1 MIKPEKKFYI
11 FGMGNREKFIYKEG
25 GSLIKFET
33 NEVVFSFDVKREKFL
48 YDRYMVVVW
57 TNDGITYLIQED
69 SWGVYIY
76 DITASKALHDER
88 KLVKTLTTSEYINLP
103 DFEDTE
109 YPEQLRILHGEILV
123 SFLGNLPVPNIY
135 TYKKPWYRDGA
146 MMALVLEKTKNL
158 HLMRPWAL
166 SVKELY
172 DKNNKGNCEPDNLG
186 QLAFVL
192 SFFVD
197 KNYPLIAEIYN
208 EAERI
213 ASGGLLRG
221 MTDYGVHEIYSTL
234 WLRFAFDR
242 LGIKAD
248 FINIP
253 EEFDNYARM
262 FWMDKDGIETKTPYN
277 NEYNEW
283 YPYLS
288 WAVYHFNGD
297 EIPSELLKLQYPMSW
312 EICASE
318 ANYELIAPLS
328 EEYAKNKCSAPHSWH
343 AAEMFMYL
351 IEKE

>member
-1 MIKPEKKFYI
+1 MIKPEKQFYI

-25 GSLIKFET
+25 GTLTNFPT
-33 NEVVFSFDVKREKFL
+33 NEVVFTWDVKREKFL
-48 YDRYMVVVW
+48 YDRYMVVIW
-57 TNDGITYLIQED
+57 TNDGKTFLISEN
-69 SWGVYIY
+69 SYGTYIY
-76 DITASKALHDER
+76 NITDGEK
-88 KLVKTLTTSEYINLP
+88 KLICTLCESDYINLP
-103 DFEDTE
+103 DFEECE

-123 SFLGNLPVPNIY
+123 SFNGNLPVPNLY
-135 TYKKPWYRDGA
+135 TYKTPWYRDSA

-158 HLMRPWAL
+158 HLIKPWAL
-166 SVKELY
+166 SVKSLY

-192 SFFVD
+192 SYFVD

-213 ASGGLLRG
+213 AYGGLLRG
-221 MTDYGVHEIYSTL
+221 LTDYGNHEIYSTL
-234 WLRFAFDR
+234 WLKFAFDR
-242 LGIKAD
+242 LGIRAD

-253 EEFDNYARM
+253 KEFDSYARM
-262 FWMDKDGIETKTPYN
+262 FWMDKNGIELETPFDN
-277 NEYNEW
+277 KYNEW
-283 YPYLS
+283 YPYLT

-297 EIPSELLKLQYPMSW
+297 EIPKELLKIKYPMSW

-318 ANYELIAPLS
+318 ANYDLIAPLS

-351 IEKE
+351 IEKKAQ

>member
-1 MIKPEKKFYI
+1 MIKAEKQFYI

-25 GSLIKFET
+25 GSLIKFST
-33 NEVVFSFDVKREKFL
+33 NEVVYTWDVKREKFL
-48 YDRYMVVVW
+48 YDRYMVVIW
-57 TNDGITYLIQED
+57 ANDGTTYLISED
-69 SWGVYIY
+69 SWGAYIY
-76 DITASKALHDER
+76 DITALYDER

-123 SFLGNLPVPNIY
+123 SFNGNLPVPNIY
-135 TYKKPWYRDGA
+135 TYKTPWYRDGA

-158 HLMRPWAL
+158 HLIRPWAL
-166 SVKELY
+166 SVKSLY

-192 SFFVD
+192 SYFVD

-213 ASGGLLRG
+213 ADGGLLRG
-221 MTDYGVHEIYSTL
+221 LTDYGIHEIYSTL
-234 WLRFAFDR
+234 WLKLAFDR
-242 LGIKAD
+242 LEIKAD

-253 EEFDNYARM
+253 CEFDSYARM
-262 FWMDKDGIETKTPYN
+262 FWMDRTGIETETPFDN
-277 NEYNEW
+277 KYNEW
-283 YPYLS
+283 YPYLT
-288 WAVYHFNGD
+288 WAVYHFNND
-297 EIPSELLKLQYPMSW
+297 EIPEELLKIKYPMSW

-318 ANYELIAPLS
+318 ANYDLIAPLS

-343 AAEMFMYL
+343 AAEMFLYL
-351 IEKE
+351 IEKKL